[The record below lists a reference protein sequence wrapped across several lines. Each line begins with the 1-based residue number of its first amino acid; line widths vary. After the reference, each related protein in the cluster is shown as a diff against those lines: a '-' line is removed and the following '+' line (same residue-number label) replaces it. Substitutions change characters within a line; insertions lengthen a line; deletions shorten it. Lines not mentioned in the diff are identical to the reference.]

1 MKRTIV
7 RYALSCKDD
16 PAARSFVEER
26 RREDAELV
34 KGVEEE
40 LQFEK

>member
-16 PAARSFVEER
+16 PAARTFVQER
-26 RREDAELV
+26 RREDTELV